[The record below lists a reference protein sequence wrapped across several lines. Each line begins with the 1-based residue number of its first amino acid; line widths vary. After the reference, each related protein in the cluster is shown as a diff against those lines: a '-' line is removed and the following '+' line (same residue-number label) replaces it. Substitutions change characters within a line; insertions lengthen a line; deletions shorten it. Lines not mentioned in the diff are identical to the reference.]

1 MVLTGNVRRICSML
15 LAILAV
21 GICVGV
27 VPAVAFAQVEQA
39 GVGEMDVYSSPG
51 DNKEFTKSK
60 NIVVELAGFSVDDS
74 CYVVNALISEGSTS
88 KPLAVTGTLSYVKYD
103 DGSEYLYGIN
113 NSFDAGFDV
122 MRVQINLSSG
132 MLDLTFREDMSEQIV
147 WAQGKISDESSL
159 QIESLIEHE
168 VICRMNDSD
177 AIKYMSP
184 IPSMGATASENGSES
199 VEIGAGPSAK
209 PLALTSYSS
218 YLSMM
223 NDVRSGTRSFSL
235 SKYGI
240 SSSLFGVS
248 GWHADQAN
256 PFNGGFLFKTLVV
269 ANGGSEYL
277 VQTVLCEMPALG
289 GFDSYSKYEASI
301 GFGIVYKGGFIAAYD
316 KSSGQVSI
324 RFADVGL
331 GVKNAKIAIGK
342 LPRTAA
348 FTDQMGNIVASSSNV
363 TLYDAVISPST
374 VIQSAFDYLTR
385 RSSGTTS
392 VQRIYGSYADQA
404 ARGVIC
410 RNVSISTTGILNTAT
425 SNSGPHQLVLQANM
439 ERNSTASVTVS
450 CEWSCD
456 FTASI

>member
-39 GVGEMDVYSSPG
+39 GVGEMDVYSSSG

-168 VICRMNDSD
+168 VICRMSDSD

-209 PLALTSYSS
+209 PVALPT
-218 YLSMM
+218 LS
-223 NDVRSGTRSFSL
+223 F
-235 SKYGI
+235 GI
-240 SSSLFGVS
+240 
-248 GWHADQAN
+248 A
-256 PFNGGFLFKTLVV
+256 
-269 ANGGSEYL
+269 
-277 VQTVLCEMPALG
+277 C
-289 GFDSYSKYEASI
+289 SI
-301 GFGIVYKGGFIAAYD
+301 GKA
-316 KSSGQVSI
+316 
-324 RFADVGL
+324 RL
-331 GVKNAKIAIGK
+331 
-342 LPRTAA
+342 
-348 FTDQMGNIVASSSNV
+348 
-363 TLYDAVISPST
+363 
-374 VIQSAFDYLTR
+374 
-385 RSSGTTS
+385 
-392 VQRIYGSYADQA
+392 IY
-404 ARGVIC
+404 
-410 RNVSISTTGILNTAT
+410 
-425 SNSGPHQLVLQANM
+425 
-439 ERNSTASVTVS
+439 
-450 CEWSCD
+450 
-456 FTASI
+456 